1 MIQHFVNDFLKKA
14 FKIYAKTILFFEMKM
29 SKAIYMPEIKNK
41 NCSEIETVNKD
52 GTITAVSAPVTLD
65 LSCEASASCVGTK
78 SVLDRQEQYNNSVIL
93 SECYEHFLK
102 LAQDSYKSVDIDGQP
117 SMYELEPLIE
127 SLIIAAEYAFKS
139 CNKKIFTTETSLN
152 RSSIDYRL
160 KCVVESVVAYLNNHN
175 DHSLVTTN
183 NDILQLIIKLCQA
196 KFDILKPS
204 LGKLVKQIYKTAL
217 SFCGR

>member
-1 MIQHFVNDFLKKA
+1 
-14 FKIYAKTILFFEMKM
+14 M
-29 SKAIYMPEIKNK
+29 SKAIYINNNKVALPEVESI
-41 NCSEIETVNKD
+41 NKD
-52 GTITAVSAPVTLD
+52 NTTTAVSAPVTLET
-65 LSCEASASCVGTK
+65 LSVTNESVASCVSPK
-78 SVLDRQEQYNNSVIL
+78 SVLDRQQQYNNSVIL

-127 SLIIAAEYAFKS
+127 SLIIAAEYAFKN
-139 CNKKIFTTETSLN
+139 CNKKIFTTETALN

-160 KCVVESVVAYLNNHN
+160 KCVVESVVTYLNNHN

-183 NDILQLIIKLCQA
+183 NDILQLIVKLCQA